1 MDFKRQA
8 EDLLSIWNEASADR
22 REQLIAA
29 VLAPDVIYAD
39 PHVPAPVNGREG
51 FAAFASRF
59 RELVQGVTVSLDGEP
74 QDHNGF
80 GRIRFKILR
89 GNEPFSRGA
98 FFVDLNP
105 AQQFERIV
113 GFVD

>member
-1 MDFKRQA
+1 MDFERQA
-8 EDLLSIWNEASADR
+8 EDLLSIWNEASVEK
-22 REQLIAA
+22 REQLITA
-29 VLAPDVIYAD
+29 VLAPDVIYVD
-39 PHVPAPVNGREG
+39 PHVPAPVKGRDG
-51 FAAFASRF
+51 FAAFANRF
-59 RELVQGVTVSLDGEP
+59 RELVQGVTVLLDGEP
-74 QDHNGF
+74 QHHNGF

-89 GNEPFSRGA
+89 GNESFSRGA